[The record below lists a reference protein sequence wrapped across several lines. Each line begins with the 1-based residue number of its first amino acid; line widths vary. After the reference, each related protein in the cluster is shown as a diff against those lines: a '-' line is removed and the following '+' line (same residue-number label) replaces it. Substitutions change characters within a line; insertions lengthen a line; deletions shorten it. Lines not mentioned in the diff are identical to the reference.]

1 MEVNTTQNYGSR
13 LYANQNDKAFFLFL
27 GLALWFFIP
36 ILGIFPLLFFV
47 HLNQKHNSTLNL
59 LINILVALTITT
71 FVSSLDVISD
81 LAVYVDN
88 YEKLGKENPFAISG
102 GRGVE
107 FVMWVFSYPIYLVS
121 NGSRYAFVFGLSLLF
136 NILTFLVITKR
147 FSPQN
152 YGLLALFIVSSPNF
166 LGYQGFLVRQYFA
179 TVIFLVAVIYVD
191 KKPLMWGIYIIS
203 LCTHVANLLYLPVLI
218 LYNKTRLLKSNVVK
232 ILLIIAG
239 FTLSFSTSIVYNIA
253 SISEKFLP
261 SQYASIIL
269 AKTFRYSR
277 VQEEASDFG
286 ITFAEHLIVFLI
298 IIFLV
303 KNKNLK
309 SSQEKILHFL
319 YPVFLFILFIGR
331 DIQLFSNRFAFILFP
346 FAGLFYYLLIEFEWK
361 IFKREIITFLLIGK
375 IAYFCY
381 FLLSVD
387 KGDVAFNYMDNR
399 VLSSN
404 IFDYIEV
411 VHHGF
416 TEDIKIKDLPPNRFI
431 N

>member
-1 MEVNTTQNYGSR
+1 MEVNTTRNYRTR
-13 LYANQNDKAFFLFL
+13 LFANQNDKAFFLFF

-47 HLNQKHNSTLNL
+47 HLNQKQNSKLNL
-59 LINILVALTITT
+59 LVNILVALTITT

-88 YEKLGKENPFAISG
+88 YEKLAKENPFAISG

-121 NGSRYAFVFGLSLLF
+121 NGSRYAFVFGCTLLF
-136 NILTFLVITKR
+136 NVLTFLVITKG

-179 TVIFLVAVIYVD
+179 TVIFLVAIVYAER
-191 KKPLMWGIYIIS
+191 KLLMWGLYIIS
-203 LCTHVANLLYLPVLI
+203 LCTHVANLLYLPVLL
-218 LYNKTRLLKSNVVK
+218 LYDKTKLLKSNIVK
-232 ILLIIAG
+232 VLLIIGG
-239 FTLSFSTSIVYNIA
+239 FALTFSSSIVYNIA
-253 SISEKFLP
+253 LFAERFLP

-277 VQEEASDFG
+277 VQEESSDFG

-303 KNKNLK
+303 KDKNLK
-309 SSQEKILHFL
+309 NSQEKLLHFL
-319 YPVFLFILFIGR
+319 YPVFLFIMFMGR
-331 DIQLFSNRFAFILFP
+331 DIDLFSNRFAFILFP
-346 FAGLFYYLLIEFEWK
+346 FAGLFYYLLIEFKWK
-361 IFKREIITFLLIGK
+361 MFKREVITCLLIGK
-375 IAYFCY
+375 ITYFCY
-381 FLLSVD
+381 FLMSID
-387 KGDVAFNYMDNR
+387 RGDIAFNYMDNR
-399 VLSSN
+399 ALSSN
-404 IFDYIEV
+404 IFDYIES
-411 VHHGF
+411 VHYGF

-431 N
+431 D